1 MSTTTT
7 TTATGLDS
15 SGGRREMFA
24 RLFDSEVEYCDLLAT
39 FKEQYCKPIKDDS
52 KLTKPQYFSRI
63 EFQRLVVFLSNV
75 DTICRLNFEFR
86 DELKARG
93 VDGVGGVLEQ
103 YAPLFKMYGN
113 YAADLHSAMEC
124 VQIQSEQNDRF
135 SKFLLQREE
144 STQLSLS
151 QLMRRPLERI
161 ILYPV
166 FSSMLVRVSAE
177 LADLDRLE
185 SAAEVFSQTSKF
197 VLVQQEATVKLERF
211 KQLLNKEW
219 IGLQHLMSGNR
230 QFLLEGDLTKL
241 SRKVTVR
248 YRFLLFNDCLVYGQS
263 TTTSTA
269 GDKIKFKRSFPLSGL
284 VVQPDSDDDLSFLIL
299 TSVKSFKV
307 SAESAQVQ
315 AKWLQAINLAIDD
328 VKLNGKYVV
337 KTLKPVMVAD
347 TESKQCMKCPKKFTL
362 FYRRHH
368 CRACGALVC
377 EKCSLGRVRISN
389 DLTKPKVRVCDE
401 CACKPV
407 EELMK
412 TTQQHK
418 GGEGEGGGEDEE
430 EDDYSS
436 DDEVG
441 VKKRE
446 STESNEVDSTTMQCV
461 CVAAHTPANALL
473 GEELVLLEG
482 DVLHVEHVVNGWA
495 TGTNMR
501 TMQSGVFPASC
512 AQRDGELLSR
522 THEGR
527 DRSSSGKGGERRVRS
542 GSSSGGGSGL
552 LLQHLRIPDRRR
564 SSSHLDSSPGGYPS
578 PNGGGGR
585 NSPQLSAGQQLR
597 KSLGEPSPTAPSGT
611 GTAAAAASAERK
623 SLALPL
629 LTFTDKR
636 SLIMNEIVV
645 TERTYIGALR
655 ALLQVF
661 VRPLIADFK
670 TGKPQLGGTVLT
682 QINNEDGTSMSVF
695 FARLEHIE
703 LLNASFLNE
712 LETRLQ
718 FWSTKL
724 EDGGGNSTACT
735 VGDVFL
741 RFANLFSMY
750 DEFSSSYE
758 FASKTLVDREKT
770 DAKLSKFFEDQQEE
784 HAAVLKQTTLLSLLI
799 TPIQRVPRYLLLL
812 KEMQKNTPEDHPDF
826 ALIGKAIDTVSKAA
840 NHINEH
846 IRERENL
853 VHLREV
859 DREFPSEKIASEN
872 PLRMFIYRGT
882 VTKQSRKG
890 NERYHL
896 VLFSDMLLYQNLARK
911 HSTVV
916 NAKPPKRIMLDTM
929 MVQDVSDV
937 PEAFDIVS
945 NSKSFRVVAEDVGE
959 KTRWTKHFAEALD
972 QLGVK
977 APKQAAPVWKQ
988 DTLNCEIC
996 AGKFTFTFRR
1006 HHCRACGKCICGD
1019 CSKNRMSVPYLEDGK
1034 PVRVCDACF
1043 SIKEDSRQ
1051 LEEIVKRNMFKLG
1064 GGGGGESPSSAKPS
1078 PTAAAAPAPRQ
1089 GFFMRRSSSASG
1101 PPPALARAGSGP
1113 ISPMLAQAAA
1123 IADKELKT
1131 AASAAGKR
1139 AQVEANLVAPSQFGG
1154 TNAMAEIQQRALER
1168 KTRQKEDAEEPE
1180 RKRPLPPP
1188 SSSSSGVAVVA
1199 VAAAEVEETTP
1210 KIAFKLPSSPPMRNS
1225 KGDYLPQPPP
1235 APRPPPSSNPSS
1247 LPARGE
1253 EEEEEGTPAVVVAA
1267 AAVAVEERPKPSQ
1280 PAVVSPIQAEE
1291 EEKANDEEEKA
1302 EAKPAPTPALPARPV
1317 RERPPLPPRINS
1329 HKALAGNASS
1339 SRSLMAP
1346 PPGTTATSGKALP
1359 PPAPPRKP
1367 TVPPPRPPPSSVA
1380 AVPVPV
1386 AAAEADET
1394 EDHVAS
1400 ERVKPPIPLHRPAS
1414 FRLSI
1419 GSSGTSSLEVNGETL
1434 ERELQRMRDEDIL

>member
-1 MSTTTT
+1 MTTTM
-7 TTATGLDS
+7 TATTGLDS
-15 SGGRREMFA
+15 SGGRKEMFA
-24 RLFDSEVEYCDLLAT
+24 RLFDSEVEYCDLLVT

-52 KLTKPQYFSRI
+52 KLPKPLYFSRI

-86 DELKARG
+86 DELKAHG

-135 SKFLLQREE
+135 NKFLLQREE
-144 STQLSLS
+144 MTQLSLA

-166 FSSMLVRVSAE
+166 FSSMLVRVSDE
-177 LADLDRLE
+177 LVDLQRLE
-185 SAAEVFSQTSKF
+185 SAAEVFSQTSQF
-197 VLVQQEATVKLERF
+197 VLVQQQATIKLERF

-263 TTTSTA
+263 TTTSA
-269 GDKIKFKRSFPLSGL
+269 AVDKIKFKRSFPLSGL
-284 VVQPDSDDDLSFLIL
+284 VVQPDLDDELAFLIL

-307 SAESAQVQ
+307 SAESVEIQL
-315 AKWLQAINLAIDD
+315 KWLQAINQAIDD
-328 VKLNGKYVV
+328 IKMEGKYVV

-347 TESKQCMKCPKKFTL
+347 TESKQCMKCPRKFTM

-377 EKCSLGRVRISN
+377 EKCSLNRVRISN

-412 TTQQHK
+412 TQQH
-418 GGEGEGGGEDEE
+418 EEE
-430 EDDYSS
+430 EDDDDEEYSS
-436 DDEVG
+436 DDDLG

-446 STESNEVDSTTMQCV
+446 STESNEVDSTLQCV
-461 CVAAHTPANALL
+461 CVVAHIPSINVAQG
-473 GEELVLLEG
+473 GEEIALLEG
-482 DVLHVEHVVNGWA
+482 DVLHVEQVINGWA
-495 TGTNMR
+495 TGTNIR
-501 TMQSGVFPASC
+501 TMQLGVFPASC

-522 THEGR
+522 FYEGR
-527 DRSSSGKGGERRVRS
+527 DRSSSGKERRVRS
-542 GSSSGGGSGL
+542 GSSTGGGGSGL

-578 PNGGGGR
+578 PGGR

-597 KSLGEPSPTAPSGT
+597 KSLGEPSPSTPSGT
-611 GTAAAAASAERK
+611 TTAAAATAATTTAERK

-645 TERTYIGALR
+645 TERSYIGALR

-682 QINNEDGTSMSVF
+682 QINKEDGTSMSVF
-695 FARLEHIE
+695 FSRLEHIE
-703 LLNASFLNE
+703 LLNSSFLNE
-712 LETRLQ
+712 LENRLQ

-724 EDGGGNSTACT
+724 EDGGNSNLCT

-770 DAKLSKFFEDQQEE
+770 DGKLSKFFEDQQQEY
-784 HAAVLKQTTLLSLLI
+784 ATTLKQATLLSLLI

-812 KEMQKNTPEDHPDF
+812 KEMQKSTLEDHPDF

-840 NHINEH
+840 KHINEH

-859 DREFPSEKIASEN
+859 DREFPNEKIASEN

-916 NAKPPKRIMLDTM
+916 NAKPPKRIMLETM
-929 MVQDVSDV
+929 MVQEVNDV

-945 NSKSFRVVAEDVGE
+945 NSKSFRVVAEDVSE
-959 KTRWTKHFAEALD
+959 KIKWTKHFSEALN

-996 AGKFTFTFRR
+996 TGKFTFTFRR

-1034 PVRVCDACF
+1034 PVRLAHH
-1043 SIKEDSRQ
+1043 
-1051 LEEIVKRNMFKLG
+1051 
-1064 GGGGGESPSSAKPS
+1064 PP
-1078 PTAAAAPAPRQ
+1078 AAARP
-1089 GFFMRRSSSASG
+1089 
-1101 PPPALARAGSGP
+1101 GSGP
-1113 ISPMLAQAAA
+1113 ISPMLAQAAM
-1123 IADKELKT
+1123 IADKELK
-1131 AASAAGKR
+1131 AATSAGKR
-1139 AQVEANLVAPSQFGG
+1139 AQVEASLVAPSQFGG
-1154 TNAMAEIQQRALER
+1154 ANAMAEIQQRALER
-1168 KTRQKEDAEEPE
+1168 KTRQKEDAEGGGEPE
-1180 RKRPLPPP
+1180 RKRPLPP
-1188 SSSSSGVAVVA
+1188 STSSGDNNVVGTA
-1199 VAAAEVEETTP
+1199 TEVEETAP
-1210 KIAFKLPSSPPMRNS
+1210 KIAFKLPTPPIRNS
-1225 KGDYLPQPPP
+1225 KGRLCAPATIHAQAYQQPI
-1235 APRPPPSSNPSS
+1235 AS
-1247 LPARGE
+1247 
-1253 EEEEEGTPAVVVAA
+1253 
-1267 AAVAVEERPKPSQ
+1267 
-1280 PAVVSPIQAEE
+1280 EE

-1302 EAKPAPTPALPARPV
+1302 ESKHAQTPTLPAKPV

-1329 HKALAGNASS
+1329 NKALAGNASS

-1346 PPGTTATSGKALP
+1346 SVVVTATPAAIATPSKIP
-1359 PPAPPRKP
+1359 PPPPPRKP
-1367 TVPPPRPPPSSVA
+1367 TVPPPRPPS
-1380 AVPVPV
+1380 
-1386 AAAEADET
+1386 
-1394 EDHVAS
+1394 AS
-1400 ERVKPPIPLHRPAS
+1400 TA
-1414 FRLSI
+1414 
-1419 GSSGTSSLEVNGETL
+1419 TT
-1434 ERELQRMRDEDIL
+1434 Q